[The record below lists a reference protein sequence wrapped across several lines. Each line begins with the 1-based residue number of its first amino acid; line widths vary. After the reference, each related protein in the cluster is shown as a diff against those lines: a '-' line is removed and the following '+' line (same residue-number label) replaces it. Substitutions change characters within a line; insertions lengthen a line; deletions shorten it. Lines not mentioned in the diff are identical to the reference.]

1 MYYALR
7 SKKGLLAGGRK
18 KSVKDAG
25 VLKTDEKI
33 TEKESAGA
41 KKSGVGNAFAM
52 VLAAAVAA
60 ASVYLLFLCFAD
72 ACEPEKPFI
81 TATGTGIFLCPV
93 CVLTFAAG
101 VVYTIY
107 RFRGDRVPSA
117 LGGISLGALP
127 HAVMVLSLVTE
138 VLTVTNFFNHA
149 MEFLTSGISKLLFT
163 VYAVLSLMLAA
174 ALFGKG
180 TRSCR

>member
-1 MYYALR
+1 MR
-7 SKKGLLAGGRK
+7 
-18 KSVKDAG
+18 DAG
-25 VLKTDEKI
+25 VLKTDEKD
-33 TEKESAGA
+33 TGNESAGV
-41 KKSGVGNAFAM
+41 KKAGVGNAFAM

-60 ASVYLLFLCFAD
+60 ASLYLLFLCFAD

-101 VVYTIY
+101 VVYTVY

-149 MEFLTSGISKLLFT
+149 MEFLTSGISKSLFT

-174 ALFGKG
+174 ALFGSALE
-180 TRSCR
+180 TRKRWKRCG